1 MAVFDLI
8 PKVNKF
14 EDRKPKPAPDQTY
27 ASIDPGGRPITA
39 MEEQIREDRKTFV
52 EPWAQPIGNAF
63 QRVIRRVG
71 DKFVPGQ
78 PFMQGYRNN
87 QQRKEQQ
94 DKSFEQK
101 MILRKENPKEMVRA
115 RS

>member
-63 QRVIRRVG
+63 QRGIRVSTRV
-71 DKFVPGQ
+71 Q
-78 PFMQGYRNN
+78 SN
-87 QQRKEQQ
+87 
-94 DKSFEQK
+94 
-101 MILRKENPKEMVRA
+101 A
-115 RS
+115 R